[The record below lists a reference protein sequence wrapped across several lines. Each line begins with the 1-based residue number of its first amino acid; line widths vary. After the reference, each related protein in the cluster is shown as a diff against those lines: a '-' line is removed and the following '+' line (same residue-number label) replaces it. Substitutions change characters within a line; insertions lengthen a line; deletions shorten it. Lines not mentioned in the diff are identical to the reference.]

1 MSCSEYLKLV
11 EWRIKEE
18 EDRCLN
24 YLIEATKAP
33 LIQTIIDVMIE
44 KYSDALISMAGS
56 GLKQMIEHEQYS
68 NIKWMYDLFSNSK
81 ESIA

>member
-68 NIKWMYDLFSNSK
+68 NIKRMYDLFSNSK